1 MSLVQHV
8 SLLEGVDQEPLAEV
22 DEDFTPI
29 TRKISYDVLQPPSQP
44 VPVEEQP
51 PETPPYKV
59 SASTRL
65 GMSEAPPIC
74 NNSLI
79 IRSPGH
85 LHYPGM
91 LGRVW
96 YSIWIC
102 SAEARPGSRGCLS
115 QPMHR

>member
-8 SLLEGVDQEPLAEV
+8 SLLEGVDQDPVAEL

-29 TRKISYDVLQPPSQP
+29 TRKISYDVLQPPSQT

-51 PETPPYKV
+51 PATPPYKV

-65 GMSEAPPIC
+65 GMSEAPPIF

-79 IRSPGH
+79 MRSPGH
-85 LHYPGM
+85 LHHPGV
-91 LGRVW
+91 LGRVG
-96 YSIWIC
+96 YSIRIC
-102 SAEARPGSRGCLS
+102 GAEAYPGSRGCLS
-115 QPMHR
+115 QPVYR